1 MTHAQ
6 LLCLCLP
13 PIIHWA
19 LLLCCSLSYPLVQSR
34 FRQQCWRWQ
43 GWMFQLFKILSID
56 MAFKQEHSFWER
68 GIVIEK
74 KTQLLL
80 QKTSHAACGICDVVL
95 CYSRCWWV
103 EFLMQIAGS
112 GWKQHRML
120 YNWSQTCLI
129 DMYNQCSKMSG
140 LWYEFN
146 DTEHEN
152 KTCQRFNDKKL
163 LSAFY
168 TAAALTSW
176 NVL

>member
-1 MTHAQ
+1 MSTLLKCYIKPWLICAAAMLVLATHNPLSCSVAVY
-6 LLCLCLP
+6 L
-13 PIIHWA
+13 IHLSNLAFGSSVDDDKGECFSCAA
-19 LLLCCSLSYPLVQSR
+19 L
-34 FRQQCWRWQ
+34 RWIQ
-43 GWMFQLFKILSID
+43 N
-56 MAFKQEHSFWER
+56 
-68 GIVIEK
+68 
-74 KTQLLL
+74 
-80 QKTSHAACGICDVVL
+80 GICDVVL

-152 KTCQRFNDKKL
+152 KTCQRCNDKKL